1 MYDTTFDENTS
12 PFCTNSLLHS
22 RDISEFPVNPFV
34 IHVLLYV
41 PQNIKEYIIT
51 LMFAG
56 KTSLTSENFTFFC
69 ILVLFVMNDV
79 EDIWENEEWTPAF
92 QM

>member
-1 MYDTTFDENTS
+1 
-12 PFCTNSLLHS
+12 
-22 RDISEFPVNPFV
+22 
-34 IHVLLYV
+34 
-41 PQNIKEYIIT
+41 
-51 LMFAG
+51 MFAG